1 MPEQI
6 EKEVKKQVLERVP
19 PGDRWKSVIED
30 NGKIYPSLTDGL
42 EYSFQSTG
50 DKEFHLS
57 SFEGKVFIV
66 KKEVEEIPDAPPK
79 TYSLYGEEY

>member
-42 EYSFQSTG
+42 QYVFETQGQT
-50 DKEFHLS
+50 EFHIDARA
-57 SFEGKVFIV
+57 GVVFVV
-66 KKEVEEIPDAPPK
+66 KPDPPKAPPPPK
-79 TYSLYGEEY
+79 TFSLYGDE